1 MNTTEVLDQIG
12 NAVNDWE
19 VGPDAMRFNA
29 SAEEAGPPTPVHP
42 RTPEPPARN
51 TIDLAELRRA
61 MEALHR
67 TLTATKVP
75 TTVSVAAEPVPQAAP
90 LCIDGHAYRRRSRGR
105 RGR

>member
-29 SAEEAGPPTPVHP
+29 PAEEVGRPTPVHP
-42 RTPEPPARN
+42 RPPEPPARD

-75 TTVSVAAEPVPQAAP
+75 TAAPVAVEPAPQAAP
-90 LCIDGHAYRRRSRGR
+90 LCIDGHAYRRRARRR

>member
-29 SAEEAGPPTPVHP
+29 PAEEVTHPTPVHP
-42 RTPEPPARN
+42 RAPEPPARN
-51 TIDLAELRRA
+51 SIDLAELRRA

-75 TTVSVAAEPVPQAAP
+75 SAAAVAVEEAPQAAP
-90 LCIDGHAYRRRSRGR
+90 LCIDGHAYRRRSRRR